1 VRRLFKRLAEARR
14 VLLSLAAIVAVPAFV
29 GVADGAASTDRSFA
43 RSRGPDPVAAAT
55 LTRRF
60 DAWSADGEPALR
72 VRGRRR
78 GDCNSSSFVN
88 GRTDAWR
95 CFVGRFILDPC
106 FESPVA
112 DDRVLCVR
120 SPWTRWG
127 WLVLDRLDYK
137 LRDDS
142 VRQPPWA
149 LVLTGGRRC
158 GFVSGAT
165 GFARGRRLN
174 YLCAARRG
182 PRPCPC
188 LFGRPDRRRPVWR
201 IFAGD
206 DVFGRGWRRLRIRTA
221 WN

>member
-1 VRRLFKRLAEARR
+1 
-14 VLLSLAAIVAVPAFV
+14 VLVLV
-29 GVADGAASTDRSFA
+29 GVADDAASTDRSL
-43 RSRGPDPVAAAT
+43 GPSEDRVPEAAAT
-55 LTRRF
+55 QTRRF
-60 DAWSADGEPALR
+60 AAWSADGEPAVW

-78 GDCNSSSFVN
+78 GNCNSSSFVS
-88 GRTDAWR
+88 GRNDAWR

-106 FESPVA
+106 FESPVRG
-112 DDRVLCVR
+112 DQVLCVR
-120 SPWTRWG
+120 SPWTGWG
-127 WLVLDRLDYK
+127 WLVLDRLDHE
-137 LRDDS
+137 LRSDG

-149 LVLTGGRRC
+149 LVLRSGRRC

-174 YLCAARRG
+174 YLCPARPG

-201 IFAGD
+201 IFAGN
-206 DVFGRGWRRLRIRTA
+206 DVFGRGWRRLGIRTA